1 MTPNTHTMKKINNA
15 LIRSFRP
22 CYDPLEKGIP
32 DGETLSVKEWVE
44 KYRDVVPTKDI
55 LWLLLREPFFSKKDL
70 RLFAVWCARE
80 ALKLIDT
87 PDERSIN
94 AVLVA
99 ERFANGEATV
109 AVAELEAAYSAAEL
123 AADSA
128 TNLVARLA
136 AYSAAYSAAD
146 SATRSAAEFAADSA
160 AYSAAY
166 SEADSAARSAA
177 YSAADSAARSGQLEK
192 LSTYLK

>member
-1 MTPNTHTMKKINNA
+1 MTPNTHTMKTINNA

-109 AVAELEAAYSAAEL
+109 AELEAAYSAAEL

-146 SATRSAAEFAADSA
+146 SAARSAAEFAADSA

-166 SEADSAARSAA
+166 SEADSAARSEARSAA
-177 YSAADSAARSGQLEK
+177 YSAADSAARSAQLEK
-192 LSTYLK
+192 LST